1 VRVLHLTTEFPPV
14 IYGGLG
20 TATGGLVK
28 ALVKASVDVAV
39 LLIGPTAGSSYG
51 EFKPLFGTAGTRRRR
66 SGGVT
71 IFEVSWFQDLD
82 IITRIVASWRAEVV
96 HLHSFWLWPIAQAI
110 RQRLG
115 TPLVYTVHSLDRAEY
130 EIGAG
135 PPQCVGQWGQQEAV
149 IYGADR
155 IISLTSNERLL
166 LMDYCPGVCEQI
178 RVIGNGIDDIAEAK
192 RRRRSDEHAP
202 VVLFSGRFVDR
213 KGIHELMDAI
223 AIVLVEAPTA
233 RFVLAGGHRDC
244 SAADMEA
251 WLLPPHLHHHRER
264 ITFTGWLTSRQMDEY
279 YRSSDILVVP
289 SWYEPFGMVV
299 LEGMIHG
306 LAVAASAVGGPA
318 EILQDG
324 ITGILFPPRDA
335 SALARA
341 ILRLTNDAPLR
352 DRIARAGAWDVRRNW
367 LWSRIV
373 EKMRGVYEEIISH
386 PGGSGSYHMGRRV
399 WK

>member
-1 VRVLHLTTEFPPV
+1 
-14 IYGGLG
+14 
-20 TATGGLVK
+20 
-28 ALVKASVDVAV
+28 
-39 LLIGPTAGSSYG
+39 
-51 EFKPLFGTAGTRRRR
+51 
-66 SGGVT
+66 
-71 IFEVSWFQDLD
+71 
-82 IITRIVASWRAEVV
+82 
-96 HLHSFWLWPIAQAI
+96 
-110 RQRLG
+110 
-115 TPLVYTVHSLDRAEY
+115 VHSLDRAEY

-155 IISLTSNERLL
+155 VISLTSSERLL

-178 RVIGNGIDDIAEAK
+178 RVIGNGIDDIADS
-192 RRRRSDEHAP
+192 RRPGRRDDHAP

-223 AIVLVEAPTA
+223 AIVLAETPTV

-244 SAADMEA
+244 TAADMEA
-251 WLLPPHLHHHRER
+251 WLLPPCLHRHRAQ
-264 ITFTGWLTSRQMDEY
+264 IKFTGWLTSRQMDDY
-279 YRSSDILVVP
+279 YRSADILVVP

-324 ITGILFPPRDA
+324 KTGILYPPRDA
-335 SALARA
+335 SALAQA
-341 ILRLTNDAPLR
+341 ILRLTNDASLR
-352 DRIARAGAWDVRRNW
+352 ARIARAGARDVRENW

-373 EKMRGVYEEIISH
+373 ERMRGVYAE
-386 PGGSGSYHMGRRV
+386 MV
-399 WK
+399 

>member
-1 VRVLHLTTEFPPV
+1 MRVLHLTTEFPPV

-28 ALVKASVDVAV
+28 ALAQAGVEVAV

-51 EFKPLFGTAGTRRRR
+51 EFKPLVGNSGARGRR

-71 IFEVSWFQDLD
+71 IFEVSWFQHLD
-82 IITRIVASWRAEVV
+82 AITRIVASWRADIL

-149 IYGADR
+149 IHGADR
-155 IISLTSNERLL
+155 VISLTSSERVL
-166 LMDYCPGVCEQI
+166 LMDYCPGVSEQI
-178 RVIGNGIDDIAEAK
+178 RVIGNGIEDIGDSK
-192 RRRRSDEHAP
+192 RPRRGHEQAP

-213 KGIHELMDAI
+213 KGIHELMEAI
-223 AIVLVEAPTA
+223 AIVLAETPTV

-244 SAADMEA
+244 TAADMEA
-251 WLLPPHLHHHRER
+251 WLLPPCLHQHRAQ
-264 ITFTGWLTSRQMDEY
+264 IKFTGWLTSRQMDEY
-279 YRSSDILVVP
+279 YRDADILVVP

-318 EILQDG
+318 EILKNG
-324 ITGILFPPRDA
+324 ETGLLFPPRDA
-335 SALARA
+335 SALADA

-352 DRIARAGAWDVRRNW
+352 TRIARAGAEDVRENW

-373 EKMRGVYEEIISH
+373 EKMQGVYAEMI
-386 PGGSGSYHMGRRV
+386 
-399 WK
+399 

>member
-1 VRVLHLTTEFPPV
+1 MRVLHLTTEFPPV

-28 ALVKASVDVAV
+28 ALAQAGVEVAV

-51 EFKPLFGTAGTRRRR
+51 EFKPLVGNSGARRHR

-71 IFEVSWFQDLD
+71 IFEVSWFQHLD
-82 IITRIVASWRAEVV
+82 AITRIVASWRADIL

-149 IYGADR
+149 IHGADR
-155 IISLTSNERLL
+155 VIS
-166 LMDYCPGVCEQI
+166 
-178 RVIGNGIDDIAEAK
+178 
-192 RRRRSDEHAP
+192 HAP
-202 VVLFSGRFVDR
+202 IVLFSGRFVDR
-213 KGIHELMDAI
+213 KGIHVLMDAI
-223 AIVLVEAPTA
+223 AIVLAETPTV
-233 RFVLAGGHRDC
+233 RFILAGGQRDC
-244 SAADMEA
+244 TAADMEA
-251 WLLPPHLHHHRER
+251 WLLPPCLHQHRAQ
-264 ITFTGWLTSRQMDEY
+264 IKFTGWLTSRQMGEY
-279 YRSSDILVVP
+279 YRNADILVVP

-318 EILQDG
+318 EILKNG
-324 ITGILFPPRDA
+324 ETGLLFPPRDA
-335 SALARA
+335 SALADA

-352 DRIARAGAWDVRRNW
+352 TRIARAGAEDVRENW

-373 EKMRGVYEEIISH
+373 EKMQGVYEEMI
-386 PGGSGSYHMGRRV
+386 
-399 WK
+399 